1 MSQQRQQERK
11 DVSLLMK
18 LSYSGMEEFIE
29 RYATNVS
36 EGGLFI
42 RTKTPKPIGTPLAFK
57 IDLANGQRALQGTG
71 TVKWVKETSD
81 AKGPAGMGIEFR
93 VLDEASRGIVKLLLS
108 QKKHGALT
116 AAPPMVAPKPAAKP
130 PPPPPVPV
138 GDADED
144 EPLGAM
150 LATPAAP
157 PAAID
162 IDLDALVNDSQPPTP
177 LFDPFESLAK
187 SAEAPPPSDFEFEF
201 EGLEPPPAPRVESKP
216 PPQPRPLTTPSKGLP
231 AARQSAAPAPAP
243 HGLPIARS
251 EAPSSAKPSGPPPV
265 VQEGVRKASSVEA
278 LTFLP
283 PQDLKAL
290 AKATGP
296 IIGIDLGTTN
306 SCVAIVSN
314 GKPQILRSKDGYNTL
329 PSIVALNQQSKLL
342 VGHRARSQ
350 QVLNPG
356 QTVVGAKRLVG
367 RDFDSPTVEQVRERF
382 HYQVVAGKNG
392 KAAVRFGDRVLALEE
407 VQALILKECKELAEQ
422 RLEQPISRAVITC
435 PAYYSEQQ
443 REAVRQAGQ
452 LAGLKVE
459 RVLNEPTAAALAY
472 GMNRELAR
480 TALVYDLGGGTFDA
494 TALRIE
500 KNVFEVLATGGDV
513 FLGGGDFDNQIV
525 DFLVTKFV
533 ESHGI
538 LFSTDSVAL
547 SRIAEA
553 AERAKQALS
562 ERASTEVHVPMLMM
576 DGDKP
581 LDLRHTFTRQEL
593 DTICGELVTR
603 SIDVVRDVLLDAKLK
618 PKDVNDIIL
627 VGGQSRMPLV
637 REKLQAFFGRPPQAA
652 VNADEA
658 VALGAALLAGT
669 IDKVSSVTL
678 IDVVPMTIGVGLAG
692 GAFKRIIERN
702 SPLPVNA
709 NFGVTTKKDNEDF
722 VEILLFQ
729 GEDTNATAN
738 EFLGQVRVDGLP
750 KAPKG
755 AVQVAVTLK
764 LDSNSVLNVEAR
776 EFKTRRAFKAQLA
789 TRFTSE
795 EVRSK
800 LGVTEKKVSVAE
812 SNRAQE
818 LAKRGGR
825 FWGFLKRVVGVK

>member
-1 MSQQRQQERK
+1 
-11 DVSLLMK
+11 MK
-18 LSYSGMEEFIE
+18 LSYAGMQEFIE

-42 RTKTPKPIGTPLAFK
+42 RTKTPKPVGTPLAFK
-57 IDLANGQRALQGTG
+57 IDLANGQRVLQGTG
-71 TVKWVKETSD
+71 TVKWVKETAD
-81 AKGPAGMGIEFR
+81 AAGPAGMGIEFR
-93 VLDEASRGIVKLLLS
+93 ELDEASRGIVKLLLS
-108 QKKHGALT
+108 HGQKS
-116 AAPPMVAPKPAAKP
+116 APAPAPTREKAPAPKALVPVP
-130 PPPPPVPV
+130 PPPAAPL
-138 GDADED
+138 DDED
-144 EPLGAM
+144 EPLGAA
-150 LATPAAP
+150 LATTEAP

-162 IDLDALVNDSQPPTP
+162 IDLDALVHDSMPPTP
-177 LFDPFESLAK
+177 LFDPFAALEQPATP
-187 SAEAPPPSDFEFEF
+187 AAPPAFEFEF

-216 PPQPRPLTTPSKGLP
+216 PPNPKPLTTPSHGTPKGTP
-231 AARQSAAPAPAP
+231 ARGVAAAPPSAAPKTPAASV
-243 HGLPIARS
+243 LPAVTRS
-251 EAPSSAKPSGPPPV
+251 EAPKPPAPPPV
-265 VQEGVRKASSVEA
+265 VSQGVVKAASIEA
-278 LTFLP
+278 MTFLP
-283 PQDLKAL
+283 PQDLAKL
-290 AKATGP
+290 AQATGP

-329 PSIVALNQQSKLL
+329 PSIVALNQQNKLL

-350 QVLNPG
+350 QVLNPT

-367 RDFDSPTVEQVRERF
+367 RDFDNPTVEQVRERF
-382 HYQVVAGKNG
+382 HYQIVAGKNG
-392 KAAVRFGDRVLALEE
+392 KAAVRFGDRILALEE

-494 TALRIE
+494 TVLKIE

-513 FLGGGDFDNQIV
+513 FLGGSDFDNQIV

-533 ESHGI
+533 DAHGI

-562 ERASTEVHVPMLMM
+562 ERTSTEVHVPMLMM

-593 DTICGELVTR
+593 DGICGDLVTR
-603 SIDVVRDVLLDAKLK
+603 SIDVVRDVLLDAKVK

-627 VGGQSRMPLV
+627 VGGQSRMPMV
-637 REKLQAFFGRPPQAA
+637 REKLQGFFGRPPQAA

-678 IDVVPMTIGVGLAG
+678 IDVVPMTIGVGLPG
-692 GAFKRIIERN
+692 GGFKRIIERN
-702 SPLPVNA
+702 SPLPVTV
-709 NFGVTTKKDNEDF
+709 NFGVTTKRDNDDF
-722 VEILLFQ
+722 VELLLFQ
-729 GEDTNATAN
+729 GEDANATAN
-738 EFLGQVRVDGLP
+738 EFLGQIRIDGIP
-750 KAPKG
+750 KAAKG
-755 AVQVAVTLK
+755 AVQVAVTVK

-795 EVRSK
+795 EVRAK

>member
-1 MSQQRQQERK
+1 
-11 DVSLLMK
+11 MK
-18 LSYSGMEEFIE
+18 LSYAGMDEFIE

-42 RTKTPKPIGTPLAFK
+42 RTKTPKPVGTPVAFK
-57 IDLANGQRALQGTG
+57 IDLANGQRVLQGSG
-71 TVKWVKETSD
+71 TVKWIREAADSS
-81 AKGPAGMGIEFR
+81 GPAGMGIAFR
-93 VLDEASRGIVKLLLS
+93 NLDDASRGIVKQLLAHNDKTATP
-108 QKKHGALT
+108 KKPP
-116 AAPPMVAPKPAAKP
+116 APPAPVKPAAIKSAP
-130 PPPPPVPV
+130 PPPPELPE
-138 GDADED
+138 ED
-144 EPLGAM
+144 EPLGAVM
-150 LATPAAP
+150 AP
-157 PAAID
+157 PKAPSTAID
-162 IDLDALVNDSQPPTP
+162 IDLDALMEVSAPPTAQ
-177 LFDPFESLAK
+177 FDPFAALEDLPKPAAP
-187 SAEAPPPSDFEFEF
+187 AEFEFEF
-201 EGLEPPPAPRVESKP
+201 EGLEPPPAPRIEKSAPPASK
-216 PPQPRPLTTPSKGLP
+216 PLTTPSKGLP
-231 AARQSAAPAPAP
+231 AAPPAPLPPAPASKP
-243 HGLPIARS
+243 RA
-251 EAPSSAKPSGPPPV
+251 EAQRPPPGPSRPPPV
-265 VQEGVRKASSVEA
+265 VEQGPIKAAPIET
-278 LTFLP
+278 LRFLP
-283 PQDLKAL
+283 PVDAAAL

-329 PSIVALNQQSKLL
+329 PSIVAINQQNKLL

-350 QVLNPG
+350 QVLNPQ

-382 HYQVVAGKNG
+382 HYKIVAGENG
-392 KAAVRFGDRVLALEE
+392 KAAVQFGERILALEE

-422 RLEQPISRAVITC
+422 RLEQKIHRAVITC

-443 REAVRQAGQ
+443 REAVRTAGR

-494 TALRIE
+494 TLLKIE
-500 KNVFEVLATGGDV
+500 KNVFEVMSTGGDV
-513 FLGGGDFDNQIV
+513 FLGGCDFDNQIV

-533 ESHGI
+533 ETHGI

-562 ERASTEVHVPMLMM
+562 EQSSHEVHVPMLMM

-581 LDLRHTFTRQEL
+581 LDLRHTMTRQEL
-593 DTICGELVTR
+593 DSICNDLVTR

-637 REKLQAFFGRPPQAA
+637 RQKLNDFFGRPPQAA

-678 IDVVPMTIGVGLAG
+678 IDVVPMTIGVGLPG
-692 GAFKRIIERN
+692 GNFKRIIERN
-702 SPLPVNA
+702 SPLPVTV
-709 NFGVTTKKDNEDF
+709 NFGVTTKRDNDDY
-722 VEILLFQ
+722 VELLLFQ
-729 GEDTNATAN
+729 GEDANATAN
-738 EFLGQVRVDGLP
+738 EFLGQIRIDGLP

-755 AVQVAVTLK
+755 TVQVAVTLK

-776 EFKTRRAFKAQLA
+776 EFKTRRAFQAQLA
-789 TRFTSE
+789 TRFTPE
-795 EVRSK
+795 EVRNK
-800 LGVTEKKVSVAE
+800 LGVAEKKVSVAE

-825 FWGFLKRVVGVK
+825 FWGFLKRVIGKK